1 MAIAETGGSTKTAE
15 RLFVSQPSLSAGIQ
29 KLE

>member
-1 MAIAETGGSTKTAE
+1 M
-15 RLFVSQPSLSAGIQ
+15 FVSQPSLSAGIQ

>member
-1 MAIAETGGSTKTAE
+1 M
-15 RLFVSQPSLSAGIQ
+15 FVSQPSLSAGIK